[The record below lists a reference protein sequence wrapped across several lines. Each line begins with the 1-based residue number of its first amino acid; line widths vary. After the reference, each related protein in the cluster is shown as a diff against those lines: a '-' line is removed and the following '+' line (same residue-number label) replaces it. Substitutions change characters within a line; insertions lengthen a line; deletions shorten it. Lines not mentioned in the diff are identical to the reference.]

1 MDNSNYS
8 DESSAQSQR
17 HTNKEFEG
25 EVDVKSRLLN
35 DRNEACSDF
44 LDLVDAVFLICPPH
58 PRACD
63 HNDDNWQD
71 INIRGGTSIV
81 LVQTSLMCRFR
92 PELEVS
98 LSSKHK
104 KMETLRSRWF

>member
-8 DESSAQSQR
+8 DESPAHSER
-17 HTNKEFEG
+17 HTNKEFQG

-44 LDLVDAVFLICPPH
+44 LDLVAAVFLICPPH
-58 PRACD
+58 PLACN

-71 INIRGGTSIV
+71 INIRGGSIV

-98 LSSKHK
+98 VSSNHK
-104 KMETLRSRWF
+104 KKETLRNSWF

>member
-1 MDNSNYS
+1 MDNGNYS

-44 LDLVDAVFLICPPH
+44 LDLVAAVFLICPAGH
-58 PRACD
+58 PLACD
-63 HNDDNWQD
+63 HNDNNWQG
-71 INIRGGTSIV
+71 IKIRGGSIV
-81 LVQTSLMCRFR
+81 LVQTSLMC
-92 PELEVS
+92 
-98 LSSKHK
+98 
-104 KMETLRSRWF
+104 

>member
-8 DESSAQSQR
+8 DESPAHSER
-17 HTNKEFEG
+17 HTNKEFQG

-44 LDLVDAVFLICPPH
+44 LDLVAAVFLICPPH
-58 PRACD
+58 PLACN

-71 INIRGGTSIV
+71 INIRGGTII

-98 LSSKHK
+98 VSSNHK
-104 KMETLRSRWF
+104 KKETLRNSWF

>member
-17 HTNKEFEG
+17 HANKEFEG

-44 LDLVDAVFLICPPH
+44 LDLVAAVFLICPAGH
-58 PRACD
+58 PLACD
-63 HNDDNWQD
+63 HNDNNWQG
-71 INIRGGTSIV
+71 IKIRGGSIV
-81 LVQTSLMCRFR
+81 LVQTSLMC
-92 PELEVS
+92 
-98 LSSKHK
+98 
-104 KMETLRSRWF
+104 

>member
-8 DESSAQSQR
+8 DESPAHSER
-17 HTNKEFEG
+17 HTNKEFQG

-44 LDLVDAVFLICPPH
+44 LDLVAAVFLICPPH
-58 PRACD
+58 PLACD
-63 HNDDNWQD
+63 HTDNNWQD
-71 INIRGGTSIV
+71 INIRGGSIV

-98 LSSKHK
+98 VSSNHK
-104 KMETLRSRWF
+104 KKETLRNSWF

>member
-1 MDNSNYS
+1 MCLNVCFVRL
-8 DESSAQSQR
+8 Q
-17 HTNKEFEG
+17 
-25 EVDVKSRLLN
+25 SRLLN

-44 LDLVDAVFLICPPH
+44 LDLVAAVFLICPPH
-58 PRACD
+58 PLACN

-71 INIRGGTSIV
+71 INIRGGSIV

-98 LSSKHK
+98 VSSNHK
-104 KMETLRSRWF
+104 KKETLRNSWF

>member
-1 MDNSNYS
+1 MGNSNYS

-44 LDLVDAVFLICPPH
+44 LDLVAAVFLICPAGH
-58 PRACD
+58 PLACD
-63 HNDDNWQD
+63 HNDNNWQG
-71 INIRGGTSIV
+71 IKIRGGSIV
-81 LVQTSLMCRFR
+81 LVQTSLMC
-92 PELEVS
+92 
-98 LSSKHK
+98 
-104 KMETLRSRWF
+104 